1 MSPQLSFQFT
11 ESLTYS
17 SETFVVHRGVIEV
30 TDTIL
35 TLASEHRFGL
45 VFISAETGAGKTHL
59 GAYCAGMLQSLGRKV
74 RLLRGGDASSWAL
87 ADLTPERSELGESI
101 IIDDAESLLENHAH
115 DGLFTALAD
124 RVLHAKGVLVLLSSH
139 PVEKLKVSQ
148 QIKSR
153 LVAGLQLGMGLPEE
167 RQLDAIVKAMMKQRG
182 LKLTPAKR
190 AFILTRVPRTVVA
203 LTDCLNRLQQVAS
216 TSPAATSMRV
226 LSEVVA
232 EQPLG

>member
-11 ESLTYS
+11 DSVTYS

-45 VFISAETGAGKTHL
+45 VFISAEAGAGKTHL

-74 RLLRGGDASSWAL
+74 HLLRGGEAGSWSL
-87 ADLTPERSELGESI
+87 ADLTRERSELGESI
-101 IIDDAESLLENHAH
+101 LIDDAEVLLENNFH

-124 RVLHAKGVLVLLSSH
+124 RVLHAKGVLVLLSAR

-153 LVAGLQLGMGLPEE
+153 LIAGLQLVMGLPEE
-167 RQLDAIVKAMMKQRG
+167 RQLDAIVKAMTKQRG

-190 AFILTRVPRTVVA
+190 SFILTRVPRTVAA
-203 LTDCLNRLQQVAS
+203 LTVCLNRLQQVAS

-226 LSEVVA
+226 LSEVVGEHA
-232 EQPLG
+232 QG